1 MKEAIEKA
9 VEHFGSQAKM
19 AEALNVSRAAV
30 SHWLRA
36 EAFPP
41 ARAIQIEAM
50 TAGAIKALDLV
61 AQ

>member
-1 MKEAIEKA
+1 VKEAIKKA
-9 VEHFGSQAKM
+9 VDHFGSQAEM
-19 AEALNVSRAAV
+19 AKVLGVSRAAV

-50 TAGAIKALDLV
+50 TKGAIKALDLV